1 MLLYL
6 CLTPYLAPVFP
17 TNFPSLNSDT
27 PQNNRYTSSTEV
39 IFTAIYTY
47 ESSVKLLAR
56 GFALDNFTY
65 LRDAWNWLDF
75 SVIGMSYVT
84 IAVDL
89 GSFSALR
96 TFRVF
101 RALKS
106 VAVIP
111 GLKTIVSAII
121 YSVKNLR
128 DVIILT
134 IFALAVFA
142 LLGLQV
148 YMGVLSQICITNF
161 PFEDEEFLSERFPG
175 KNMSIAKDMDEA
187 WLTWMRNDSSW
198 YNTGLAANDGFIMCG
213 NASGS
218 GSCPLGTT
226 CIQGMGWNPNYGYTS
241 FDNFGA
247 AYLSAFR
254 LMTQD
259 FWENLY
265 QITLRTGGP
274 FHILFFMVNIFLG
287 SFYLINLILAI
298 VAMSYDELQRMA
310 EEEAQR

>member
-1 MLLYL
+1 M
-6 CLTPYLAPVFP
+6 
-17 TNFPSLNSDT
+17 
-27 PQNNRYTSSTEV
+27 

-47 ESSVKLLAR
+47 ESAVKLLAR
-56 GFALDNFTY
+56 GFFMDNFTY

-75 SVIGMSYVT
+75 CVILMSYVT
-84 IAVDL
+84 IAIDL

-134 IFALAVFA
+134 TFALAVFA

-148 YMGVLSQICITNF
+148 YMGVLTQICIRDF
-161 PFEDEEFLSERFPG
+161 PFHDDELL
-175 KNMSIAKDMDEA
+175 AKWGNFSDHNWHTWVTNESA
-187 WLTWMRNDSSW
+187 WYINP
-198 YNTGLAANDGFIMCG
+198 NTDKYIMCG
-213 NASGS
+213 NSSGA
-218 GSCPLGTT
+218 GKCPEGTT
-226 CIQGMGWNPNYGYTS
+226 CMEGFGPNPDRGYTS
-241 FDNFGA
+241 FDTFGS
-247 AYLSAFR
+247 AYLCAFR

-265 QITLRTGGP
+265 QITLRTAGP
-274 FHILFFMVNIFLG
+274 WHIIFFMFNIFLG

-298 VAMSYDELQRMA
+298 VAMSYDELQRYA